1 MADIKYD
8 IANLL
13 DNPSNINFK
22 NPIFTTFDNV
32 QPTKTQLNLEL
43 FDNPLDISS
52 WASGISSDGIP
63 IAKDT
68 VKARRGEEETS
79 IPTVNNTEEVLLT
92 QENVPQETS
101 TQEQKTSTKQS
112 YKGKTKWQEELTQA
126 YKRYGLSDNAIR
138 NLIAKNALESNW
150 GKSTGGKYN
159 YGNITAGYGWK
170 GKTTL
175 GNDKDAEG
183 KPIKQIWREYSSI
196 DDYVKDEID
205 LLKRLYDFNENDP
218 IEVFAYKLKHGR
230 GGRQYAAAKNY
241 ESAISNI
248 YKQVQ
253 V

>member
-1 MADIKYD
+1 MAKYN

-13 DNPSNINFK
+13 SNSSTSFENPL
-22 NPIFTTFDNV
+22 FTTFEDV

-43 FDNPLDISS
+43 FDNPFTLN
-52 WASGISSDGIP
+52 WASGISPDGIP

-68 VKARRGEEETS
+68 VKARKGEEETQV
-79 IPTVNNTEEVLLT
+79 PTVNNNEEVLLT
-92 QENVPQETS
+92 QETVP
-101 TQEQKTSTKQS
+101 EQKTSTKQT
-112 YKGKTKWQEELTQA
+112 YKGKTKWQEELTAA
-126 YKRYGLSDNAIR
+126 YKRYGLNDNAIK

-175 GNDKDAEG
+175 GNDKDADG
-183 KPIKQIWREYSSI
+183 KPIRQIWREYDSI

-205 LLKRLYDFNENDP
+205 LLKRLYNFNENDP
-218 IEVFAYKLKHGR
+218 IEVFSYKLKHGV

-241 ESAISNI
+241 ESAINNI
-248 YKQVQ
+248 YKQIQ